1 MKSIK
6 LLAAII
12 LALMLS
18 NCNKDGEPLKE
29 SSFILND
36 TLDLAINKSAINTEN
51 QLAITIDSVLSDSR
65 CPQDVVCVWEGNA
78 AVRFLFTNNGKESKF
93 VLNTHGGENYTRE
106 TIIDG
111 YFIQL
116 VGLHPYPVSTKEISN
131 DEYIAELVIKK
142 E

>member
-1 MKSIK
+1 MKTIQ
-6 LLAAII
+6 LLAALI
-12 LALMLS
+12 LVMILS
-18 NCNKDGEPLKE
+18 NCNKDSESTKE
-29 SSFILND
+29 SSFTLND
-36 TLDLAINKSAINTEN
+36 TFNLAINKSANNDEN
-51 QLAITIDSVLSDSR
+51 QLTITIDSVLSDSR

-78 AVRFLFTNNGKESKF
+78 AVRFLFSNNGKESKF
-93 VLNTHGGENYTRE
+93 VLNTHAGENYTSE

-116 VGLHPYPVSTKEISN
+116 VGLHPYPVYTKKISN